1 MLRWAH
7 RGTESVARPKPFGV
21 RSLIIGGMTRV
32 RPSDTGR
39 KSGIYWRLRATI
51 SLSLIKLRSMAL
63 TRDHENGATSQS
75 LSRFEAACLSV
86 GVKTSFGQRQ
96 TAAFSLTA

>member
-7 RGTESVARPKPFGV
+7 RGTESVARPKPFGA
-21 RSLIIGGMTRV
+21 LIFDNRWNDEGAPERYRARKWWALTR
-32 RPSDTGR
+32 RF
-39 KSGIYWRLRATI
+39 L
-51 SLSLIKLRSMAL
+51 AL
-63 TRDHENGATSQS
+63 TRDHENWVASQS